1 MYRYNTTDLAW
12 YRDFQVFGTEGFD
25 NPYWSRLDDSIE
37 NVYVRNLTQMTS
49 FISNKDNVYEYTD
62 GKIKIPYGTWSPSIS
77 TDIIPAETD
86 LNQDLHVGMND
97 AVINS
102 QNAYYYLFKD
112 PYENYVRARVFELYS
127 DEVANDILLPKG
139 HQVNMPGYTNRTCAF
154 SYVNRDNMQ
163 PNICIFDSKSA
174 YINGYEDYEAN
185 VVINHKEEYTT
196 KHIIDSLDNVAYK
209 DAICDPT
216 YVLRKNLYR
225 IDETNP
231 SFYNKMKSTYIDTH
245 NREWLLDYIEESI
258 SKYAD
263 PVIVESFYIETLG
276 DNLPRWRYSTEE
288 IKTYALYN
296 AHYRHGELTW
306 PDISETTPDPD
317 NGRYDL
323 GYPLTQLNE
332 IELFQAVNTSAKT
345 GPVQPKGDYVIL
357 DAETYDPTVH
367 INNGSE
373 TSLMDI
379 LHVFEIDIHPADMNN
394 FRMYDA
400 NGNDISKNSLLI
412 HGTDL
417 FYFDDNQWVLKI

>member
-1 MYRYNTTDLAW
+1 
-12 YRDFQVFGTEGFD
+12 
-25 NPYWSRLDDSIE
+25 
-37 NVYVRNLTQMTS
+37 
-49 FISNKDNVYEYTD
+49 
-62 GKIKIPYGTWSPSIS
+62 
-77 TDIIPAETD
+77 
-86 LNQDLHVGMND
+86 
-97 AVINS
+97 
-102 QNAYYYLFKD
+102 
-112 PYENYVRARVFELYS
+112 
-127 DEVANDILLPKG
+127 
-139 HQVNMPGYTNRTCAF
+139 
-154 SYVNRDNMQ
+154 
-163 PNICIFDSKSA
+163 
-174 YINGYEDYEAN
+174 
-185 VVINHKEEYTT
+185 
-196 KHIIDSLDNVAYK
+196 
-209 DAICDPT
+209 
-216 YVLRKNLYR
+216 
-225 IDETNP
+225 
-231 SFYNKMKSTYIDTH
+231 
-245 NREWLLDYIEESI
+245 LDYIEENI

-263 PVIVESFYIETLG
+263 PVVVESFYIETLD

-306 PDISETTPDPD
+306 PDISETEPDPD

-367 INNGSE
+367 INHE
-373 TSLMDI
+373 TASSTMDI